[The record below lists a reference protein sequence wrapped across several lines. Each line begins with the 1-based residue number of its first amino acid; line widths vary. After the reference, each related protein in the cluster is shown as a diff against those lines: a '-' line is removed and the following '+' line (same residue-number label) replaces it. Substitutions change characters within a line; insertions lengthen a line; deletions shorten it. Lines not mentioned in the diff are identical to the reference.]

1 MLTAKTGT
9 CKICKSRG
17 RTEWHH
23 IISQYH
29 SIRTG
34 QEHLLHT
41 PDNVI
46 ELCKRCHSQTT
57 ASMVRKRLTKKFGP
71 VNRTRVRPLTSEQ
84 KKAAREKKRAK
95 RKKVIS
101 ASLDRMEKR
110 GVVTRK
116 KSVSPKSTIKRF
128 HRKFGRHNQICM
140 KKLYPSDHW
149 LHNPSEYDD
158 SLSRRFEREWVW
170 TGGGGAIH
178 KSRINIGCLTRDNNR
193 QTTLRRR

>member
-101 ASLDRMEKR
+101 AKQP
-110 GVVTRK
+110 RK
-116 KSVSPKSTIKRF
+116 GPVAQPK
-128 HRKFGRHNQICM
+128 
-140 KKLYPSDHW
+140 KKGELPKKKQKKKPES
-149 LHNPSEYDD
+149 
-158 SLSRRFEREWVW
+158 
-170 TGGGGAIH
+170 GA
-178 KSRINIGCLTRDNNR
+178 
-193 QTTLRRR
+193 